1 MFNISRRDDLNVKP
15 TKSDIRRLKRM
26 RRNDRKKEKMRE
38 RRKKRKRRN
47 IFEIIT
53 RAIVIFYGFIFLIF
67 ALIII
72 FGDDTE
78 DVSKRREIEEVSDD
92 YDNSSYDG
100 YRSGSSDA
108 DYSSNYYDY
117 SDYEDGDYFDISGY
131 DTDNLDE
138 ILYYVIYVRPDM
150 TDGSLYLTYNIRW
163 LVLDSS
169 EEEVTWVK
177 IGIPNKYTE
186 DIEADSDNIE
196 KIRYISDSGDYVRI
210 DFEDSYEE
218 GQIID
223 FSFSIHAHQLYHEK
237 RSVRRYDFTPGWF
250 KEIDVEYIEVRW
262 DVSEIEGDI
271 EPVFYDG
278 KMKEDDGIISFYGS
292 LPAGTKFNTTIDLP
306 DKAFEDDDTY
316 SEELK
321 EDKTEDILLGVG
333 VVAFLAL
340 IFGWPFLGYLFFYIK
355 AFIWSVDAYQK
366 GKINTFAT
374 ENSIGDYMRKYR
386 KQHHIEYVQL
396 DNKVHSYYQSSGR
409 GHAGGGG
416 CACACACACAGG
428 GRAGCST
435 KDFYGTILSTDQI
448 HKVYND

>member
-1 MFNISRRDDLNVKP
+1 
-15 TKSDIRRLKRM
+15 
-26 RRNDRKKEKMRE
+26 MRE
-38 RRKKRKRRN
+38 RRKKRKPRN

-53 RAIVIFYGFIFLIF
+53 RAIVIFYGSIFLIF
-67 ALIII
+67 ALLII

-78 DVSKRREIEEVSDD
+78 DVSERDKIEEVSDD

-100 YRSGSSDA
+100 YRSGSLDA

-117 SDYEDGDYFDISGY
+117 SDYEDGDYLDISGY

-150 TDGSLYLTYNIRW
+150 SDGSLYITYDIRW

-169 EEEVTWVK
+169 EDEVTWVK

-186 DIEADSDNIE
+186 DIEAVSDNIE

-210 DFEDSYEE
+210 DFDDSYEE

-237 RSVRRYDFTPGWF
+237 GSVRRYDFTPGWF
-250 KEIDVEYIEVRW
+250 DEIDVEYIEVRW
-262 DVSEIEGDI
+262 DVSQVEGDI
-271 EPVFYDG
+271 EPRCTDG
-278 KMKEDDGIISFYGS
+278 NIKEDDGIVSFYGS
-292 LPAGTKFNTTIDLP
+292 LPARHKFKTTIDLP
-306 DKAFEDDDTY
+306 DKAFEDDDIY

-321 EDKTEDILLGVG
+321 EDKTGDILLGIF
-333 VVAFLAL
+333 VVVFLAL
-340 IFGWPFLGYLFFYIK
+340 IFGWPFIGYLIFYIK
-355 AFIWSVDAYQK
+355 AFFWSVDAYQK
-366 GKINTFAT
+366 GKMNTFAT

-386 KQHHIEYVQL
+386 KQHHIEYCQL

-409 GHAGGGG
+409 GYHGGGG

-435 KDFYGTILSTDQI
+435 KDFYGTLLTTEQI
-448 HKVYND
+448 HRAYKD